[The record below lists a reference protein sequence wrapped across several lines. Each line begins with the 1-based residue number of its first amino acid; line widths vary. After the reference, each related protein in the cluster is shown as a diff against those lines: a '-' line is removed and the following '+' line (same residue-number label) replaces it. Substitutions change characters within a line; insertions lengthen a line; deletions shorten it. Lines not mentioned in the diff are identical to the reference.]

1 MDNSATCII
10 TNDRSLFPGPLV
22 AVQVQV
28 DSIESSKSRQR
39 YQGTIRLE
47 LVDDGNVKHI
57 YDIPDAIYDSASN
70 FNLLGIPKLAEF
82 FNDRNSLPGDDVDS
96 DGTTVKSSGCRSR
109 LVWDHGRHTR
119 TFTHGDSALPELLL
133 YQGSGYFAAFCS
145 RLKRHYDDKVAFAF
159 SSAFSISPH
168 QADDAALVSD
178 DDDLDD
184 EENIPTD
191 EKGRALTHFSDGPV
205 EDVEWYTPLPPPPN
219 LSPPLPSLPPPILP
233 PSNSFELGMSLV
245 FADGTGKSET
255 VVYEGV
261 MPDGLTHTVRRQD
274 GTRLN
279 VHDAHLRLKLQADLS
294 NIPRTPLDYCK
305 EVGKGISKEE
315 AEILAR
321 PQILSPIQ
329 QELMDWHH
337 RLYHLS
343 FSKIFRLAEAGYL
356 PKGLLKCKKMLPLC
370 VACQFGTAHRRPW
383 RRRGKASGSIRRP
396 EHILPGDGVSMDQIV
411 SAQPGLIPQM
421 SGFLTSRRIWGCT
434 TFCDHVSDFVY
445 VHLMRD
451 FTVDET
457 ILAAKAFEKVLS
469 QASRRVKHYQAD
481 NGAFAHKG
489 FSIMLI
495 ARIRK

>member
-1 MDNSATCII
+1 MRTTA
-10 TNDRSLFPGPLV
+10 
-22 AVQVQV
+22 
-28 DSIESSKSRQR
+28 DSE
-39 YQGTIRLE
+39 
-47 LVDDGNVKHI
+47 
-57 YDIPDAIYDSASN
+57 
-70 FNLLGIPKLAEF
+70 
-82 FNDRNSLPGDDVDS
+82 
-96 DGTTVKSSGCRSR
+96 
-109 LVWDHGRHTR
+109 
-119 TFTHGDSALPELLL
+119 
-133 YQGSGYFAAFCS
+133 
-145 RLKRHYDDKVAFAF
+145 
-159 SSAFSISPH
+159 
-168 QADDAALVSD
+168 
-178 DDDLDD
+178 D

-191 EKGRALTHFSDGPV
+191 EKGRALAHFSDGPV

-245 FADGTGKSET
+245 FADGTGKNET

-294 NIPRTPLDYCK
+294 NIPRTPLFFCK
-305 EVGKGISKEE
+305 EIGKGITKEE

-356 PKGLLKCKKMLPLC
+356 PKGLLRCKKTLPLC

-457 ILAAKAFEKVLS
+457 ILATKAFEKVLS
-469 QASRRVKHYQAD
+469 QASRRVKHYHAN

-489 FSIMLI
+489 FLDHVNCADQKITFCAVGAHHQNGIIENKNKMLPFRLGLFFCT
-495 ARIRK
+495 A